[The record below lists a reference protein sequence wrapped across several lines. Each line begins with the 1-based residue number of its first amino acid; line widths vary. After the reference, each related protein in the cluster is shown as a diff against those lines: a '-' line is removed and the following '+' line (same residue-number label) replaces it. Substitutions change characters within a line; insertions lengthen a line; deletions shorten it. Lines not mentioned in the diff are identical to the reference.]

1 MTTNCISEPKA
12 AYKDRIWTT
21 GEVGWP
27 GVGHLEGKP
36 GQTKDHPADRAKARG
51 SGGGA
56 GWAGGLGVSAVGLA
70 NRPGWREPVNRQ
82 APVRHRFLRP
92 ACGIHR

>member
-27 GVGHLEGKP
+27 GVGHIEGKP
-36 GQTKDHPADRAKARG
+36 GQTKDYSAVIAKALV

-56 GWAGGLGVSAVGLA
+56 GWA
-70 NRPGWREPVNRQ
+70 
-82 APVRHRFLRP
+82 
-92 ACGIHR
+92 